1 MLKRLKRGLRL
12 PCLHSAVGHG
22 ATCNAAPA
30 RPGTQVKLTTLFLFD
45 WLTMALFRA
54 LRGSPGA
61 NLKLR
66 VCIRALTS
74 VTSGEFGLLWCLSN
88 SGLSYNLTNASH
100 GPARTSDPDRTTDVR
115 A

>member
-1 MLKRLKRGLRL
+1 M
-12 PCLHSAVGHG
+12 
-22 ATCNAAPA
+22 
-30 RPGTQVKLTTLFLFD
+30 FLFD

-88 SGLSYNLTNASH
+88 SGLSYNLYLTNASH
-100 GPARTSDPDRTTDVR
+100 VDARTSDPDRTTTVR
-115 A
+115 LIADLARWPFLASVDSRPKKKVV

>member
-1 MLKRLKRGLRL
+1 
-12 PCLHSAVGHG
+12 
-22 ATCNAAPA
+22 
-30 RPGTQVKLTTLFLFD
+30 
-45 WLTMALFRA
+45 MALFRA

-100 GPARTSDPDRTTDVR
+100 GHGPARTSDPDRTTDVR

>member
-1 MLKRLKRGLRL
+1 
-12 PCLHSAVGHG
+12 
-22 ATCNAAPA
+22 
-30 RPGTQVKLTTLFLFD
+30 
-45 WLTMALFRA
+45 MALFRA

-88 SGLSYNLTNASH
+88 SGLSYNRLQTRH
-100 GPARTSDPDRTTDVR
+100 TDVARTSDPDRTTDVR
-115 A
+115 LIADLAQLRSDLARCLPRQR